1 MNRNSWMRR
10 FLMSFTGLVVMMSA
24 CCGQNNKQETPM
36 TKEDS
41 IGAWNAVR
49 KAHQMTD
56 LPIYPVA
63 TLLAHK
69 NKTYAA
75 GIEEKGLIYSS
86 TKEINTSV
94 GQDVSFHTFMTALH
108 NPRSLL
114 YSERIDLPP
123 YHGKNCRGYY
133 GTVCSGLVTYAL
145 GFKITQRSA
154 DMPVADYMELV
165 ENQSAEGARLAD
177 VVWKKG
183 HVQLVTGIE
192 RGKDGKVER
201 IEISE
206 SGVVG
211 CQRFYMDRDSF
222 NRMLQNK
229 KKIKR
234 LYRYK
239 YLSRNTSY
247 TPLCEFVAVD
257 GETKLPFVY
266 NDDICTSKGDKA
278 CFIVGENI
286 VLNVAKGYKAVEIFK
301 DSILYKTVKIGN
313 TLDIAFSNLPYGDY
327 QARAVDGKKKSDFTY
342 WKVID
347 VNVRIDR
354 EKNRIYFS
362 SANATPVYYEFSSIS
377 GGRPTNRK
385 RIYAAEFTEKQI
397 RNGFVTVKKPVLPTK
412 EKPGCPFVKV
422 HFKCDYGMVINRP
435 IDWFR

>member
-1 MNRNSWMRR
+1 MRR
-10 FLMSFTGLVVMMSA
+10 FLMSFIGLVVTMSA
-24 CCGQNNKQETPM
+24 CCGQNNRQEAPM
-36 TKEDS
+36 TREDS

-63 TLLAHK
+63 TLLAHM

-75 GIEEKGLIYSS
+75 GIEEEGLIYSS

-114 YSERIDLPP
+114 YTERIDLPP
-123 YHGKNCRGYY
+123 YHGRNCRGYY

-154 DMPVADYMELV
+154 DIPVADYMELV
-165 ENQSAEGARLAD
+165 EDQSAEGVHVAD

-183 HVQLVTGIE
+183 HLQLVTGIE

-206 SGVVG
+206 SVDVG
-211 CQRFYMDRDSF
+211 CRRFYMDRDAF
-222 NRMLQNK
+222 NQMLHNK

-286 VLNVAKGYKAVEIFK
+286 VLNVAKGYKTVEIFK
-301 DSILYKTVKIGN
+301 DSVLYKTVKIEN
-313 TLDIAFSNLPYGDY
+313 TLDIAFPDLPYGDY

-347 VNVRIDR
+347 VNVRVDR

-377 GGRPTNRK
+377 GGRPTNGK

-397 RNGFVTVKKPVLPTK
+397 RNGFVTVKAPVMPTK
-412 EKPGCPFVKV
+412 EKSGCPFVKV
-422 HFKCDYGMVINRP
+422 HFECDYGMVINRP
-435 IDWFR
+435 VDWFR